1 MGDRPHLSNEQEF
14 FYTYGHSNES
24 ITTTSST
31 SSPVNSIAPNN
42 FGGFNWPPQAA
53 SAATNFDSGVNH
65 SRFDYTSQRHVWS
78 SPQPQQHHYLL
89 PHQQQHAQFQQ
100 QLLHQQQQY
109 HQNMSYRSPLIMQ
122 GSPYEDPYRGY
133 MDNNELMRYNT
144 PHLASDA
151 NQHML
156 HKANSYHQQHNH
168 SSLIPM
174 TGISINSYYP
184 PQHIPP
190 DKIITPSKED
200 NITFNETYNTV
211 KNKSKDLKIIETSP
225 SSSSVKSK
233 IKNKTPSPKSTPL
246 PSPLIPS
253 TTNTKRKR
261 VDGDSRRNSISTQ
274 QENLRQQK
282 QQGGGGGGKR
292 THRQQQQEVLVE
304 EEEGGGVC
312 NVLKEGDVNREA
324 VDQIE
329 NELAFLR
336 DECATIL
343 IMLDSLRNAF
353 ITDVSTSSDLVNKS
367 TTLPLT
373 GTINFMEHD
382 TGFNNSTNQNIAT
395 KIKPRRSIV
404 MAQNPEMEREMRI
417 AYDDLMLQ
425 VRQLEKKVERLE
437 VKSKNACILEN
448 LKAKRRKK
456 EDEDEDEQRYSL
468 ISNTATSETIHS
480 GSSCASS
487 CGSDN
492 EYVLSEN
499 EIDGPNKSRKRVF
512 SRKGQKSDRHTLIS

>member
-14 FYTYGHSNES
+14 FFTYGHSNES

-42 FGGFNWPPQAA
+42 FGGFNWPPQATSA
-53 SAATNFDSGVNH
+53 AATNFDSGVNH
-65 SRFDYTSQRHVWS
+65 PRFDYSSQGHVWS

-100 QLLHQQQQY
+100 QLLHQQRQY

-122 GSPYEDPYRGY
+122 GSPYEEPYRGY
-133 MDNNELMRYNT
+133 MDNNELMQYNT
-144 PHLASDA
+144 PHLATDV

-156 HKANSYHQQHNH
+156 HKANSYHQQHNPNT
-168 SSLIPM
+168 SIPM
-174 TGISINSYYP
+174 TGISTNSYYP
-184 PQHIPP
+184 PQYIPP
-190 DKIITPSKED
+190 DKVITPLNEED
-200 NITFNETYNTV
+200 ELHFNKTYNNV

-225 SSSSVKSK
+225 SSSSSFKPK

-253 TTNTKRKR
+253 TITAKKRR
-261 VDGDSRRNSISTQ
+261 VDGDSRRNSIVVTSSTQ
-274 QENLRQQK
+274 QQSQPRQQK
-282 QQGGGGGGKR
+282 QQGGGKR
-292 THRQQQQEVLVE
+292 TQRQQQQEVFVE

-353 ITDVSTSSDLVNKS
+353 ITDVSSSSDQTNRS
-367 TTLPLT
+367 ATLPLT
-373 GTINFMEHD
+373 GTINFMEND
-382 TGFNNSTNQNIAT
+382 TAFNNSTNQNFAT
-395 KIKPRRSIV
+395 KIRPRRSIV

-448 LKAKRRKK
+448 LKAKRRKN

-468 ISNTATSETIHS
+468 IGNAATSETIHS

-487 CGSDN
+487 CGSDD

-499 EIDGPNKSRKRVF
+499 EIDGPNKPRKRFF
-512 SRKGQKSDRHTLIS
+512 SRKGQSK